1 MALVLRGYLL
11 RTPRHGF
18 YGGGCGGVF
27 WTSGRT
33 TAPVADS
40 RRNGPVLWR
49 LVLRATGQ
57 PRIWS
62 QFTRKGVR
70 KMRVERERELRRQR
84 KRREKA
90 RKERR
95 KAALMKAGK
104 WPLTPTKV

>member
-1 MALVLRGYLL
+1 MALVLWWYLL
-11 RTPRHGF
+11 RTPRHGL
-18 YGGGCGGVF
+18 YGGRGGRVF

-33 TAPVADS
+33 AAPVIDC
-40 RRNGPVLWR
+40 RRDGPVLWWV
-49 LVLRATGQ
+49 VLRATVE
-57 PRIWS
+57 PRIWAHV
-62 QFTRKGVR
+62 TGKGVR
-70 KMRVERERELRRQR
+70 EMRVERERELRRRR